1 MSTRFRLGI
10 IVIAVTISA
19 LLVWPNIGER
29 DVSVYF
35 LSDLTEE
42 QRNES
47 MQELEKFLEKN
58 YKEQYTWQ
66 KKEKVL
72 KPKDD
77 DKPQG
82 LNFVPAGGGERKV
95 TYYQVTGS
103 FIQAAFLNELGRIK
117 GVDGEKTAVE
127 PLWVERKLKAKPF
140 KLGLDLQG
148 GMNLVLEGDFVKFI
162 SELERIYPPS
172 YIEDLDK
179 KIAAEKDPTKKENL
193 QFEKQQIAESKNLT
207 DEKKR
212 EYMVQAKEIIRSR
225 IDSLGASE
233 AIAVYAVATI
243 IKKD

>member
-103 FIQAAFLNELGRIK
+103 FIQA
-117 GVDGEKTAVE
+117 
-127 PLWVERKLKAKPF
+127 
-140 KLGLDLQG
+140 
-148 GMNLVLEGDFVKFI
+148 
-162 SELERIYPPS
+162 
-172 YIEDLDK
+172 
-179 KIAAEKDPTKKENL
+179 
-193 QFEKQQIAESKNLT
+193 
-207 DEKKR
+207 
-212 EYMVQAKEIIRSR
+212 
-225 IDSLGASE
+225 
-233 AIAVYAVATI
+233 
-243 IKKD
+243 